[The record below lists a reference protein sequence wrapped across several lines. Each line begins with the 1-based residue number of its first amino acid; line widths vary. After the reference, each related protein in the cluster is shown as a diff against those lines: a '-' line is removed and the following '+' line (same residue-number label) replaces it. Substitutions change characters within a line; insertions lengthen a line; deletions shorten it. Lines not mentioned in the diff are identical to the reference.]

1 MFNRKI
7 LVALV
12 LAGTTLAPMAS
23 YAAPAAA
30 KSAPCILREHHI
42 TAVTPY
48 LVELPRGPVEI
59 HQGRAAVRQLRG
71 ATVYVQAEP
80 GLTAEWLQLT
90 LARHLAEMQGP
101 SDMKD
106 CAFDVKDV
114 QVKVTSAGA
123 GFGVYLIARDSSK
136 AEEVLR
142 RARLLVG

>member
-7 LVALV
+7 LAAFV
-12 LAGTTLAPMAS
+12 LAGTILAPMAS

-30 KSAPCILREHHI
+30 TPPCILREHHV

-48 LVELPRGPVEI
+48 LVELPRGAVEV
-59 HQGRAAVRQLRG
+59 HQGRAAVQQLRG
-71 ATVYVQAEP
+71 ATVFVQAEP

-90 LARHLAEMQGP
+90 LGRHLAEMQG
-101 SDMKD
+101 SADMKD

-123 GFGVYLIARDSSK
+123 GFGVYLIARDAHK